1 MRRWRSPLTL
11 RSTLALAGLT
21 AILATSAWA
30 QEPGPRRMLDANK
43 DGVITREEASAAAA
57 EAAARLD
64 TDGDGTISVQEFTE
78 SRLAWFDKLD
88 RNGDGVIDE
97 SERPRRH
104 GRRGARGE
112 SK

>member
-1 MRRWRSPLTL
+1 MLMRRWKSP
-11 RSTLALAGLT
+11 LALAGLT
-21 AILATSAWA
+21 VLLAGTALA
-30 QEPGPRRMLDANK
+30 QGPAPRRTLDANG

-64 TDGDGTISVQEFTE
+64 KDGDGTISVQEFTE
-78 SRLAWFDKLD
+78 SRLTWFDRLD

-97 SERPRRH
+97 TEQPRRH

-112 SK
+112 SR